1 MNKHETPHISNAA
14 EDPAPST
21 PAFDAR
27 RNALKAGV
35 GTALIAGGHW
45 EASAQIVAPVTP
57 PPPRPASPATR
68 PFVDQMP
75 IMPELPSRPLTD
87 PAFAST
93 PPSKWPNRAINPA
106 TNLPYEGRGEPHQFR
121 ELAEPT
127 VFFAARY
134 GAVPPVKIHSDLN
147 PQTNFWGC
155 NLGGANLATDPP
167 VSPCPTIVTRYSDH
181 RNPLDNKAVVIRRFN
196 NLPTGAPSGGFGKN
210 SITIHTHNFHGAPD
224 SDGGPCDPS
233 LGGLSIDPWTQ
244 GRFFFPGQYYD
255 YYYNMKRS
263 GFIDPTTHSTNPLI
277 KTTPSN
283 VIPRLNPA
291 MPNGDVRET
300 LSTLWYHDH
309 REGYTGANVYKGLAG
324 FHLVFNEY
332 DTGNETTGFRLPSYP
347 KYDIPILI
355 GDVWINPSTG
365 QTEID
370 LTNKN
375 GHLGDKYLVNGKIQ
389 PFFPVDKRRYRLRL
403 LNRGPSRYQILA
415 LTNPANPGQN
425 IPFWIIS
432 SDGNL
437 LTKPVQVT
445 SVRLSPAQRVDV
457 IVDFAAIATTFGAQ
471 TLWLENR
478 AKQTNPEQPRT
489 DLDPKGTVA
498 NAVMEFRIGAA
509 AVADASANPATITSF
524 APISLPPVPTPAL
537 TRTFDWDS
545 KELGWAVN
553 GVVVDC
559 TTVRFWMKRGRPE
572 RWIFSLNGGWGH
584 PLHLHFVEGRI
595 TRRNGAA
602 VPATSPDFGRVDVIN
617 LYPGE
622 TAEYIVTPTD
632 YVGVYPFHCHNS
644 VHEDYGMM
652 LLLGVDD
659 VGDTKARP

>member
-1 MNKHETPHISNAA
+1 MDSRETPPTSNAA
-14 EDPAPST
+14 EQPAPST
-21 PAFDAR
+21 PALDAR

-35 GTALIAGGHW
+35 GTALVAGGQW
-45 EASAQIVAPVTP
+45 EAGAQSVAPVAQRLSRP
-57 PPPRPASPATR
+57 PSPATR
-68 PFVDQMP
+68 PFVDRMP
-75 IMPELPSRPLTD
+75 IIPQLPSRPLTD

-106 TNLPYEGRGEPHQFR
+106 TKLPFEGRGDPHQFR

-127 VFFAARY
+127 VFFAMRY

-147 PQTNFWGC
+147 PQTNFWGA
-155 NLGGANLATDPP
+155 NLGGENLATDRP
-167 VSPCPTIVTRYSDH
+167 VSPLPTIVTRYSDH
-181 RNPLDNKAVVIRRFN
+181 RNPLDNKAVIVRRFN

-210 SITIHTHNFHGAPD
+210 SITVHTHNFHGGPD
-224 SDGGPCDPS
+224 TDGGPCDPS
-233 LGGLSIDPWTQ
+233 LGASSVDPWTQ

-255 YYYNMKRS
+255 YYYNMKRA
-263 GFIDPTTHSTNPLI
+263 GFIDPTSYSSNPLI

-291 MPNGDVRET
+291 MPHGDVRET
-300 LSTLWYHDH
+300 LGTLWYHEH
-309 REGYTGANVYKGLAG
+309 REGGTSANIYKGLAG
-324 FHLVFNEY
+324 FHLIFNEY
-332 DTGNETTGFRLPSYP
+332 DTGDETTGFRLPSYP

-355 GDVWINPSTG
+355 TDIWVNPSTG

-370 LTNKN
+370 LSNID

-403 LNRGPSRYQILA
+403 LNKGPSRYQILV
-415 LTNPANPGQN
+415 LTNPANPTQN

-437 LTKPVQVT
+437 LTKPVQAT

-457 IVDFAAIATTFGAQ
+457 IVDFAAIAATFGAQ

-478 AKQTNPEQPRT
+478 GIHTEPEKPT
-489 DLDPKGTVA
+489 GDLAPIGMVA
-498 NAVMEFRIGAA
+498 NAVIEFRIGA

-524 APISLPPVPTPAL
+524 APISLPPIPTPAV
-537 TRTFDWDS
+537 TRTFDWKTGDG
-545 KELGWAVN
+545 GWSVN
-553 GVVVDC
+553 GEVVDC
-559 TTVRFWMKRGRPE
+559 LKVRFWMKRGRPE
-572 RWIFSLNGGWGH
+572 RWIYNLGGGWGH
-584 PLHLHFVEGRI
+584 PLHMHFVEGRI
-595 TRRNGAA
+595 TRRNGVA
-602 VPATSPDFGRVDVIN
+602 VPATSPAFGRVDIVD

-622 TAEYIVTPTD
+622 SAEFIVTPTD
-632 YVGVYPFHCHNS
+632 YVGVYPLHCHNS

-652 LLLGVDD
+652 LLFGVDD
-659 VGDTKARP
+659 VGDTKAQP